1 MALPNIKIHSTTA
14 NALTLTILSSGE
26 QDVQY
31 EVTLTPKSLI
41 LHVNAS
47 TMLVGGTQAGSA
59 PTTTGMGRAYTGFTT
74 TAMEDADL
82 VVTLKG
88 LLADVDYVVEVK
100 TVRGCEQSRT
110 ILAAAQTKK
119 NG

>member
-1 MALPNIKIHSTTA
+1 
-14 NALTLTILSSGE
+14 
-26 QDVQY
+26 
-31 EVTLTPKSLI
+31 
-41 LHVNAS
+41 
-47 TMLVGGTQAGSA
+47 MLVGGTQAGSA